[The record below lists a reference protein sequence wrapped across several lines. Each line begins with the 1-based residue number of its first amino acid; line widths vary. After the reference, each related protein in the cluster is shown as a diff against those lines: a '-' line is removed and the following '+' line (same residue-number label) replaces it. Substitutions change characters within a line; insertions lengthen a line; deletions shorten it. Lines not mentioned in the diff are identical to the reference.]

1 MRLRGE
7 AKALDLAK
15 LMHSHAWSGE
25 PRCSVAGLRDVAI
38 FGQEVLGGFI
48 GDSCDVDKGCMPCKC
63 YLLVMFS
70 DISSLARLKLKIYV
84 IYLIIYLD

>member
-25 PRCSVAGLRDVAI
+25 PRCSVAGRDVFAI
-38 FGQEVLGGFI
+38 FGEVLGGFI

-70 DISSLARLKLKIYV
+70 DISSLGRLKLKI
-84 IYLIIYLD
+84 